1 MKFNCCIQ
9 NLYILQKVILEIKN
23 IYLFRCRS
31 FYDLRLVKIL
41 ISYIIGSNFF
51 QYDVSV
57 VGVIDNYNKTW

>member
-1 MKFNCCIQ
+1 MKFNCWIQ

>member
-1 MKFNCCIQ
+1 MKFNCWIQ

-31 FYDLRLVKIL
+31 FYDLSLVKIL
-41 ISYIIGSNFF
+41 ISYIIDSNFF

-57 VGVIDNYNKTW
+57 VGVIDNYNKAW